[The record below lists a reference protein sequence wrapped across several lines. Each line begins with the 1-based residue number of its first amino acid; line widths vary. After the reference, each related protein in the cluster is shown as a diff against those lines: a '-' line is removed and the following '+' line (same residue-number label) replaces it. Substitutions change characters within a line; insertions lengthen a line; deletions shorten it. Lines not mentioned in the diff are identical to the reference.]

1 MGSFAAYT
9 FEAGIYLLAGYLIYK
24 WLLSAENQPAF
35 NRFALLSI
43 YAISFAAPLLHVPEP
58 GILADDVQA
67 GTVEAGPI
75 VAQALPGGVPAW
87 AWWCVAVYF
96 AGVIVAV
103 LFTII
108 SFMRL
113 YAILRKGDRHPMD
126 SYTLVLLP
134 HTKFAT
140 FSWLRYIVMS
150 REDYAEAGETILMH
164 ERAHLRLLHWT
175 DLLLA
180 QVVVVLLWYNPASWL
195 MRTELR
201 NVHEYQADDA
211 VLQSGADAR
220 QYQLLLTKKA
230 VGQRFPSLANSL
242 NHSKLKN
249 RITMMCNQKS
259 SPARR
264 LRALAIAPA
273 ILLAAV
279 AVNTPSVASALGTA
293 SSVSLSTH
301 KGSENL
307 PAVQAASS
315 SSQATEAPVEQ
326 PDVVPEYPGGMSAM
340 FKFLMENVN
349 YPAAAANQGI
359 QGKVLVKFVIS
370 TDGRPVDVHVETP
383 VSPELD
389 AEAIRVVNAM
399 PAWTPGKKDG
409 KPVPCSMA
417 LPVNFKLPKSESE
430 AAKHKVAETAD
441 SPSGPGVLY
450 PIQVVAYG
458 SDSE

>member
-1 MGSFAAYT
+1 YI
-9 FEAGIYLLAGYLIYK
+9 FESGICLLAGYLIYK
-24 WLLSAENQPAF
+24 WLLSTENQPAF
-35 NRFALLSI
+35 NRAVLLSI
-43 YAISFAAPLLHVPEP
+43 YALAFTAPLLRLPAPSRDAAVA
-58 GILADDVQA
+58 GG
-67 GTVEAGPI
+67 GTVDVGDV
-75 VAQALPGGVPAW
+75 VAQVLPDAAPVW
-87 AWWCVAVYF
+87 ATVCVWIYYS
-96 AGVIVAV
+96 GIVVAA
-103 LFTII
+103 LFTLMAFI
-108 SFMRL
+108 RL
-113 YAILRKGDRHPMD
+113 VSILRGGERHRAG
-126 SYTLVLLP
+126 SYTLIMP
-134 HTKFAT
+134 CHTKFAT
-140 FSWLRYIVMS
+140 FSWMRYIVMA
-150 REDYAEAGETILMH
+150 RADYEEAGETILLH
-164 ERAHLRLLHWT
+164 ERAHLRLLHWI

-180 QVVVVLLWYNPASWL
+180 QIAVIFLWYNPASWL
-195 MRTELR
+195 MRAELR

-279 AVNTPSVASALGTA
+279 VVNNPSVAHALGTA
-293 SSVSLSTH
+293 SSVQLTTG
-301 KGSENL
+301 KGSEKN
-307 PAVQAASS
+307 PAAQTASTDVS
-315 SSQATEAPVEQ
+315 TDAEVPVEQ

-340 FKFLMENVN
+340 FKFLVDNIS
-349 YPAAAANQGI
+349 YPATAAKQGI

-417 LPVNFKLPKSESE
+417 LPVTFKLPKSEGGVVKHDTAE
-430 AAKHKVAETAD
+430 APEA
-441 SPSGPGVLY
+441 PSTPGELY
-450 PIQVVAYG
+450 PVQVVAYG
-458 SDSE
+458 ADSE